1 MGKIQSN
8 TGRISELSNSI
19 QSLTLDLEEAMP
31 LDHGQKVRLLS
42 LSNAI
47 NSIAESI
54 GSEAGKIDQLCL
66 EQAKPEPSNENQELP
81 TVVNIHKEEEAQH
94 PLNPAWYEYSPDGKV
109 TDLALTDGLAHC
121 FNEVTAISELLMHA
135 SRDTDLVI
143 NESTLSQTGLMLCD
157 KMKEAEHFVGLWR
170 KSNTDIKG

>member
-1 MGKIQSN
+1 MNNIQSN
-8 TGRISELSNSI
+8 TGRISELSDSI
-19 QSLTLDLEEAMP
+19 QSLTLDLEEAT
-31 LDHGQKVRLLS
+31 LNSEHRGRALS

-54 GSEAGKIDQLCL
+54 GNEAEKIDQLCL
-66 EQAKPEPSNENQELP
+66 EQAKPEPSNEKPELP

-94 PLNPAWYEYSPDGKV
+94 PLNPVWYEYNPDGQI

-135 SRDTDLVI
+135 SRDSDLVI

-157 KMKEAEHFVGLWR
+157 KMKEARHFVGLWR
-170 KSNTDIKG
+170 KTNTDIGG